1 MPRVLFSPLMGFDG
15 GRIWHW
21 IHSVFRQQWWMKRGG
36 NSSPLGLHL
45 TGGRDKTLDHPTEE
59 ERSSSCILCSPFYSG
74 DFEFCC
80 ARQNSLTTRIFLYA
94 DHRWQRWCPR
104 QSQSFRSGRL
114 GLLWWNQEGVEG
126 VSSNDVYTCCKY
138 YVLRPWQNVILR
150 RLRVFYYC
158 VALIIP
164 LHD

>member
-1 MPRVLFSPLMGFDG
+1 MGFDG

-36 NSSPLGLHL
+36 NLFPLGLDL

-59 ERSSSCILCSPFYSG
+59 ERSSTCIMCSPFYSD

-80 ARQNSLTTRIFLYA
+80 ARQNGLTTRIFLYA
-94 DHRWQRWCPR
+94 DHRWWRWCPR
-104 QSQSFRSGRL
+104 QSQLFRSGRL
-114 GLLWWNQEGVEG
+114 GVLWWNQERVEG

-150 RLRVFYYC
+150 RLRVFCYC

-164 LHD
+164 LHDLLTE